1 MTPTNKNFD
10 SKNPKRK
17 RQSGKRSAKTKTTPS
32 VEREE
37 HEKAAEIVR
46 QLARRHNRKK
56 KSRLNATRHLGDY
69 EVIKFKLLLSIF
81 EIYGG
86 DICYRMHDLDFV
98 SFLSNDRFPNVYD
111 WKIYFKRPNGCV
123 ILL

>member
-69 EVIKFKLLLSIF
+69 EVVKLLLSIF
-81 EIYGG
+81 EVHGG
-86 DICYRMHDLDFV
+86 DICD
-98 SFLSNDRFPNVYD
+98 
-111 WKIYFKRPNGCV
+111 
-123 ILL
+123 